1 VSASAPGTLSLL
13 TRERSTGSPASASPG
28 TFPARCRAA
37 EFGKRT
43 RDPSG
48 TSDAPEL
55 FSPRH
60 SSRALDNET
69 ETKPDSTVGRNFF
82 RAQHFPISICDLWA
96 DPRAAPAGL
105 GQSVTPSAAASR
117 EVRKG
122 RERPLLT
129 RHTRCNGCI
138 APATHVYVRCSHRRR
153 EILGKQSKEKGL
165 AHWPDLGRLSE
176 RTLGGSSPP
185 ATCAAQAT
193 K

>member
-55 FSPRH
+55 FPPRH

-96 DPRAAPAGL
+96 EPRDARRL
-105 GQSVTPSAAASR
+105 DQCVTPSATSR
-117 EVRKG
+117 KVRKG

-129 RHTRCNGCI
+129 RQARCSGCI
-138 APATHVYVRCSHRRR
+138 ATATHVHVRCSHRRR
-153 EILGKQSKEKGL
+153 RSSASKAKGKGL
-165 AHWPDLGRLSE
+165 ARWPDLGRLSE

>member
-55 FSPRH
+55 FPPRH
-60 SSRALDNET
+60 SSRASDNET
-69 ETKPDSTVGRNFF
+69 ETKPVSTVGGNFF

-129 RHTRCNGCI
+129 G
-138 APATHVYVRCSHRRR
+138 THVATDASRRQR
-153 EILGKQSKEKGL
+153 TCTCVAVIDGGRSSASKAKKRSGSL
-165 AHWPDLGRLSE
+165 ARPWEVVGEDARGFVPSGNLCGP
-176 RTLGGSSPP
+176 GY
-185 ATCAAQAT
+185 
-193 K
+193 